1 MNIQQA
7 KEQIKD
13 AIAAYL
19 TRDEMGNYIV
29 PTERQRPI
37 FLLGPPGIGK
47 TAIMAQI
54 ADEMNINLVSYSMT
68 HHTRQSALGLP
79 FILQKTFDGEEYAV
93 SEYTMSE
100 IIASVYEKMEET
112 GIREGILFLDEIN
125 CVSETLTPSILQF
138 LQYKTFGRHRIPDG
152 WVIATAGNPP
162 EYNRAVREF
171 DVAIQDRMKQMTIEP
186 DVEAW
191 KRYAL
196 EMRMHPAVIGYLNL
210 KKDDF
215 YHIETTVS
223 GISFVTARGWEDLS
237 QMLILYEKNGFSV
250 DDNLVGQYLR
260 NAKIAKE
267 FAVYYHLFVKYR
279 DQYQVDRIL
288 EGDVP
293 ADVLTQVKTAAFDE
307 RLSLVELLADSVTAD
322 MKAVLEK
329 GRLLQ
334 ELEGHIRN
342 TVQQHPGHEA
352 SSLRETAG
360 QITRRARTAGREKA
374 LHAAGLSALLEDC
387 AQKFDDPGEGLEA
400 VKNAVREKRREL
412 QEAADRASS
421 RLSHVFS
428 FCADA
433 FGVESQEM
441 LILVT
446 ELTVNRYSAGFIGK
460 YGSAEYDTYSRR
472 LMLADRRDSLLAE
485 AEKLSARESSASPA
499 PTPFR

>member
-29 PTERQRPI
+29 PVERQRPV

-54 ADEMNINLVSYSMT
+54 ADEMNINLVSYAMT

-79 FILQKTFDGEEYAV
+79 FILKKNFDGEEYEV

-100 IIASVYEKMEET
+100 IVAAVYEKMEET

-152 WVIATAGNPP
+152 WIVITAGNPP

-171 DVAIQDRMKQMTIEP
+171 DVAILDRMKQMTIEP
-186 DVEAW
+186 DVDAW
-191 KRYAL
+191 KRYAT
-196 EMRMHPAVIGYLNL
+196 EKRMHPAVISYLNL
-210 KKDDF
+210 KKNDF
-215 YHIETTVS
+215 YRIETTVS

-237 QMLILYEKNGFSV
+237 QMLILYEMNHFTV
-250 DDNLVGQYLR
+250 DENLVGQYLR
-260 NAKIAKE
+260 NTKIAKE
-267 FAVYYHLFVKYR
+267 FELYYHLFVKYR
-279 DQYQVDRIL
+279 DHYQVDRIL
-288 EGDVP
+288 EGE
-293 ADVLTQVKTAAFDE
+293 ASEEILTHAKNAPFDE
-307 RLSLVELLADSVTAD
+307 KLSLVELLADSVTAD
-322 MKAVLEK
+322 MKTVLEK
-329 GRLLQ
+329 ERLLR
-334 ELEGHIRN
+334 ELEEQIR
-342 TVQQHPGHEA
+342 TAVRQSECSA
-352 SSLRETAG
+352 AEYLRKAAEQT
-360 QITRRARTAGREKA
+360 THRARSAEREKK
-374 LHAAGLSALLEDC
+374 LHAAGLAVLMEDC
-387 AQKFDDPGEGLEA
+387 VGLLDTPTQELDA
-400 VKNAVREKRREL
+400 VRETVREKRRTL
-412 QEAADRASS
+412 QAEADAASS

-428 FCADA
+428 FCERA

-446 ELTVNRYSAGFIGK
+446 ELTVNRHSAGFIGK
-460 YGSAEYDTYSRR
+460 YGSEEYDVNSSK
-472 LMLADRRDSLLAE
+472 LMLTDRRDSLLAE
-485 AEKLSARESSASPA
+485 AEKI
-499 PTPFR
+499 